1 MHTLIF
7 DIGKT
12 NKKAFVFDKKYK
24 ELHKSYVQFEEKQD
38 EDGFPCD
45 DLDAIQLWIQKTL
58 TALLQDPNFDITAI
72 NFSSYGASLV
82 HLDATGKPL
91 TPLYNYLKPY
101 PPEVLTSF
109 YATFGKPSDMARET
123 ASPRLAMLNSGLQ
136 LYWLKKTQP
145 EIFKAVRWSL
155 HLPQYLS
162 YLLTGVPLSE
172 YTSIGC
178 HTTLWDFENQA
189 YHDWVRME
197 KLDHILAPLV
207 PTNTSINRKILGKQL
222 KVGIG
227 IHDSS
232 AALLPYLM
240 AEPNPFLLLSTGT
253 WSIALNPFNQE
264 LLTEAELAQDC
275 LNFLRVDGNPVKAA
289 RLFLGEEYKTQLR
302 QLIQYYTP
310 APHAHRQVEFDPR
323 LYAKISERPGYLYRF
338 KHLNTSWQQ
347 PPETQFSGMATFE
360 EAFHQLMWELVQLQI
375 RKAELAIGSG
385 TVNKIFIDGGFADNK
400 VYVAMLAH
408 HFTKAKIRTTA
419 SPLGSALGAAM
430 VVRDK
435 TVGKKFLKRNYALK
449 KYKRQVVSQD
459 D

>member
-12 NKKAFVFDKKYK
+12 NKKAFVFDKKYR

-38 EDGFPCD
+38 ENGFPCD
-45 DLDAIQLWIQKTL
+45 DLKAIQAWIQETL
-58 TALLQDPNFDITAI
+58 ATLLQDPNFDITAI
-72 NFSSYGASLV
+72 NFSTYGASFV
-82 HLDATGKPL
+82 HIDADGKVL
-91 TPLYNYLKPY
+91 TPLYNYLKPF
-101 PPEVLTSF
+101 PKEVLQSF
-109 YATFGKPSDMARET
+109 YTTYGDPSDIARQT
-123 ASPRLAMLNSGLQ
+123 ASPQLEMLNSGLQ
-136 LYWLKKTQP
+136 LYWLKKTRP
-145 EIFKAVRWSL
+145 EVYQSVRWSL

-178 HTTLWDFENQA
+178 HTNLWDFSKQD
-189 YHDWVRME
+189 YHAWVQTE
-197 KLDHILAPLV
+197 KLDRIFAPLV
-207 PTNTSINRKILGKQL
+207 PTNTSINRKILGKQI

-264 LLTEAELAQDC
+264 LLTEDELAQDC
-275 LNFLRVDGNPVKAA
+275 LNFLRVDGKPVKAA
-289 RLFLGEEYKTQLR
+289 RLFLGQEYKTQLGH
-302 QLIQYYTP
+302 LIEHYSP
-310 APHAHRQVEFDPR
+310 PPHAHRQIEFNPEIYQKINKDPAYR
-323 LYAKISERPGYLYRF
+323 YRF
-338 KHLNTSWQQ
+338 EYLSTPWQQ
-347 PPETQFSGMATFE
+347 AAETHFSAMSTFE
-360 EAFHQLMWELVQLQI
+360 EAFHQLMWELMQLQVT
-375 RKAELAIGSG
+375 KAKLAMGNSL
-385 TVNKIFIDGGFADNK
+385 VEKIFIDGGFADNK
-400 VYVAMLAH
+400 VYVAMLAQ
-408 HFTKAKIRTTA
+408 HFTEVKIRTTA

-430 VVRDK
+430 VVNDK